1 LRLNCRGPTGI
12 IECDAFGQMPQ
23 SFKIVGLGPIVEA
36 ERRIKLLP
44 LRVDNTAWLDSDNR
58 VDNTDVRFSLYPT
71 TSSITDSGLRI
82 KSDEC
87 YDRLVGMIRQSSDSL
102 QVPVLDKNGQRTKV
116 GLFGEIFWFD
126 LAL

>member
-1 LRLNCRGPTGI
+1 
-12 IECDAFGQMPQ
+12 MPQ